1 MLLRQWPIVRGAAGG
16 TRLPVVDGHS
26 TRLAGIL
33 ALRRSPHS
41 KAESTACKPAGTRF
55 ALWTWQS
62 ESVRGEERDAGR
74 PSLPDIAVRAALAA
88 SPRAAG
94 SLLVVYE
101 GLRDRHAGRAEQVVR
116 EAVAGLDDAEVSRR
130 LAHDDILDA
139 AFAAA
144 VEAGARSGLES
155 KRRLLGRVVRRA
167 LENSAL
173 VDQAVLLVGILAQID
188 APHVT
193 CLEKVRRAQDD
204 ALAAGE
210 VAPRARWAERE
221 IVPRINEA
229 GAQYPAAVL
238 TALSALGLVDASG
251 IDDGE
256 VLVKAVTPLGVALLD
271 DLRAAGDG

>member
-1 MLLRQWPIVRGAAGG
+1 VPVADGRPA
-16 TRLPVVDGHS
+16 LP
-26 TRLAGIL
+26 AGIS
-33 ALRRSPHS
+33 ATRRSA
-41 KAESTACKPAGTRF
+41 AEQGLVNRVQASRALGPR
-55 ALWTWQS
+55 LWTWQS
-62 ESVRGEERDAGR
+62 VPVRGEKRDAGR
-74 PSLPDIAVRAALAA
+74 PSLPDIAVRAALTA

-94 SLLVVYE
+94 SLLVVYD
-101 GLRDRHAGRAEQVVR
+101 GLRDRYAGRAEQVVR
-116 EAVAGLDDAEVSRR
+116 EAVAGLDDEEVSRR
-130 LAHDDILDA
+130 LAHEDILDA

-167 LENSAL
+167 LEDSAL

-193 CLEKVRRAQDD
+193 CLEQVRRAQDD

-221 IVPRINEA
+221 IVPRVNEA
-229 GAQYPAAVL
+229 GGQFPAAVL

-256 VLVKAVTPLGVALLD
+256 VLVKAVTPFGVALLD
-271 DLRAAGDG
+271 DLRAAEDG